1 MIDFGGL
8 KFLGFFR
15 TNLKLGTHPVLPGQ
29 HFLLH
34 GVSRPNSQTF
44 LLMSW
49 DLFLFVAI
57 WGSENMFRYKASTLT
72 RHRSFSRAIR
82 YAIFVEYFIW
92 AYLMIFRS
100 QREFRVTFT
109 ARSIKSVFA
118 CAILTTVRYIV
129 QCHSITPKHINRIG
143 IQIMLISISL
153 LVIYST
159 NLHQEKGYL
168 LDFFLLCNDRL
179 INTSLLKLL
188 LKEIKE

>member
-1 MIDFGGL
+1 
-8 KFLGFFR
+8 
-15 TNLKLGTHPVLPGQ
+15 
-29 HFLLH
+29 
-34 GVSRPNSQTF
+34 
-44 LLMSW
+44 
-49 DLFLFVAI
+49 
-57 WGSENMFRYKASTLT
+57 
-72 RHRSFSRAIR
+72 
-82 YAIFVEYFIW
+82 
-92 AYLMIFRS
+92 MIFRS

-153 LVIYST
+153 LVIHST

-188 LKEIKE
+188 LKKIKEQFLALLYRFVLEAFIFQKTILSRFKCNNVNTLI